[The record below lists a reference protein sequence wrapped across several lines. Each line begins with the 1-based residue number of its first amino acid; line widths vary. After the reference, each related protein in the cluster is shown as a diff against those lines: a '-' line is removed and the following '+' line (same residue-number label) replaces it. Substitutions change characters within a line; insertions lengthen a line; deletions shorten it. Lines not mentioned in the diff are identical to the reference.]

1 MTCITQW
8 SHWVLYMQ
16 APRIHNKQKRMSR
29 YLPYIEQKLF
39 IIGDTTQQV
48 QRRYQ
53 IHCDTQC
60 SANTEDYMQIQWHRN
75 TSHYMQLQWHTN
87 TSHTTETI
95 TTQRHITLHMLWY
108 ANTEDY
114 MQLQWHTNSSYTT
127 ETMTHIKTY
136 NTAHAMI
143 CQATNTMFD
152 YNTLIKKHI
161 LCGIQK
167 HLHTLLLPND
177 PTEWYTCGHH
187 ESIIKRRESPI
198 TCPAESQ
205 YIA

>member
-1 MTCITQW
+1 MLSLTAIHAGTT
-8 SHWVLYMQ
+8 
-16 APRIHNKQKRMSR
+16 IHNKQKNLKIPAIHWR
-29 YLPYIEQKLF
+29 KLF

-60 SANTEDYMQIQWHRN
+60 SANTEDYMQLQWHRT

-87 TSHTTETI
+87 TSHTTETM
-95 TTQRHITLHMLWY
+95 TTQRQRHITQHMLWY

-114 MQLQWHTNSSYTT
+114 MHLQWHTNSSYTT

-161 LCGIQK
+161 QCGIQK
-167 HLHTLLLPND
+167 HMHTLLLPNG

-187 ESIIKRRESPI
+187 DSIIK
-198 TCPAESQ
+198 
-205 YIA
+205 

>member
-1 MTCITQW
+1 
-8 SHWVLYMQ
+8 MQ
-16 APRIHNKQKRMSR
+16 APRSIINKRISR

-60 SANTEDYMQIQWHRN
+60 SANTEDYMQLQWHNTSHYMQLQWHTNTSMQLQWHRS

-87 TSHTTETI
+87 TSHTTETM
-95 TTQRHITLHMLWY
+95 TTQRQRHITQHMLWY

-114 MQLQWHTNSSYTT
+114 MHLQWHTNSSYTT

-136 NTAHAMI
+136 NTAHAII

-161 LCGIQK
+161 QCGINK
-167 HLHTLLLPND
+167 HLPTLLLPND

-187 ESIIKRRESPI
+187 DSIIK
-198 TCPAESQ
+198 
-205 YIA
+205 

>member
-1 MTCITQW
+1 
-8 SHWVLYMQ
+8 MQ
-16 APRIHNKQKRMSR
+16 APRSIINKRMSR

-60 SANTEDYMQIQWHRN
+60 SANTEDYMQLQWHN

-87 TSHTTETI
+87 TSMQLQWHRSTSHYMQLQWHTNTPHTTETM
-95 TTQRHITLHMLWY
+95 TTQRQRHITQHMLWY

-114 MQLQWHTNSSYTT
+114 MQLQWHTNSSHTT

-143 CQATNTMFD
+143 CQATATMFD
-152 YNTLIKKHI
+152 YTTLIKKHI

-167 HLHTLLLPND
+167 HMHTLLLPND

-187 ESIIKRRESPI
+187 DSIIK
-198 TCPAESQ
+198 
-205 YIA
+205 